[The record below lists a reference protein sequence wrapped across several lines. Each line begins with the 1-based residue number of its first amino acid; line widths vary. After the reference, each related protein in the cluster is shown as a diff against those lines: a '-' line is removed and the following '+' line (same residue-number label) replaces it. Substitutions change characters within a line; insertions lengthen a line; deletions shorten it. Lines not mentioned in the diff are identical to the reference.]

1 MELALTTTPSEASVA
16 TPSPAARKKCD
27 VLLLISSAAAA
38 GYERR
43 RRAVRR
49 TYLTALREQQLQGT
63 VEYRFLLG
71 EPPTAEEGAAL
82 DAEQAEFGDLLR
94 VCVPESYETIFAKVV
109 AAWRWA
115 VATHDFAFWMHAD
128 DDSYVRLDLL
138 LGWVRSPAAS
148 PQEGVYA
155 GYLWDGSDGRRTKP
169 LRDPA
174 QKSYMPVEQW
184 PHDSYPPFASGCG
197 HLIACDLV
205 GKLVELSPSMSF
217 FRGGVF
223 DVAIGTRPARPAR
236 LFLHQLHR
244 PFRPAKPQRR
254 RRMLSPRIVGIYL
267 ARLAASGA
275 VANLR
280 LVHIE
285 GVRPYRPLPLFRRET
300 LVQHYMQ
307 PEEFRQFHERA
318 VAAAAEADGGAGP
331 GGGAAAPE
339 SEQRIAAVYDL
350 FVQAKVLRR

>member
-1 MELALTTTPSEASVA
+1 MTALPTPERIMELALTTTPSEASVA

-217 FRGGVF
+217 FRGGV
-223 DVAIGTRPARPAR
+223 
-236 LFLHQLHR
+236 
-244 PFRPAKPQRR
+244 
-254 RRMLSPRIVGIYL
+254 
-267 ARLAASGA
+267 GA

>member
-1 MELALTTTPSEASVA
+1 MELALTTTPSAASVA

-223 DVAIGTRPARPAR
+223 DVAIG
-236 LFLHQLHR
+236 
-244 PFRPAKPQRR
+244 
-254 RRMLSPRIVGIYL
+254 IYL